1 MLPKCF
7 IRALSVNYSNSS
19 CLNRRIL
26 KMNLFN
32 PSRFRNSPLIIHRN
46 ASQSAEATKKTSNNN
61 FHRHCFHD
69 ECEKLLNEQIEAEL
83 NACYTYLAMASHF
96 GRSEVALPGCYAFFF
111 QMHLEELGHAHN
123 LIRYQNMRGGKVL
136 FCGLKTVEDCK
147 WNVQQSLEK
156 GLQMEKEVKEVKLIR
171 GTNCRIKSTN
181 FIVETDC
188 CYSCRRKTQRFLLVR
203 LYNCG
208 LHPGAR
214 EVNTRICASSTTLPV
229 DVGLWKLS
237 MH

>member
-7 IRALSVNYSNSS
+7 IGALFVNYSNSS
-19 CLNRRIL
+19 CLNRSIL

-156 GLQMEKEVKEVKLIR
+156 GLQMEKEVKEVKIDKR
-171 GTNCRIKSTN
+171 N
-181 FIVETDC
+181 
-188 CYSCRRKTQRFLLVR
+188 
-203 LYNCG
+203 
-208 LHPGAR
+208 
-214 EVNTRICASSTTLPV
+214 
-229 DVGLWKLS
+229 
-237 MH
+237 